1 MLSKDDIIKILNDED
16 ILVDRF
22 ILDAFIKNWKIEAI
36 YEDEN
41 GVEFFEEVA
50 LEKIKDAMKTK
61 EPENKLY
68 TVEETTKEPEP
79 PLVEEEKNIESQ
91 QTEAKEAEVVAEE
104 IKPAVIVEEAKNLP
118 EKELKNFT
126 LDITSQTLSAL
137 AQSIAEKITV
147 DISSYL
153 KKNEWLE
160 DALDA
165 VSFKKDNEQLAAKIK
180 ELLEDNKIFIR
191 KIKELEAEKS
201 SYIKVFGNIYIKK

>member
-68 TVEETTKEPEP
+68 TVEEATKEPEP
-79 PLVEEEKNIESQ
+79 SPIEEEKKEESQ
-91 QTEAKEAEVVAEE
+91 QYEPKEAEVVAEE

>member
-68 TVEETTKEPEP
+68 TVEEAIKEPEP
-79 PLVEEEKNIESQ
+79 SPIEEEKKEESQ
-91 QTEAKEAEVVAEE
+91 QPEAKEAEVVAEE
-104 IKPAVIVEEAKNLP
+104 VKPAVIVEEAKNLP

-160 DALDA
+160 DTLDA